1 MIVFA
6 IHQHESAIGIWSSL
20 VTVSIYIPICS
31 SIGFPFLHTL
41 SSIYALQTFW
51 WRPFW
56 PVWDVVLIRI
66 SLIMS
71 DVKHLFMC
79 LLAICM
85 SSLEKCLFRSS
96 AHFFIR
102 LFLFLVLSCMS
113 CLYTWKINYLSV
125 VCDSLGCIPEIY
137 ISLHCIS
144 TVPQKKKKVNLFSS
158 VRESNNKPVGILID
172 LALKWWKELI
182 QDWIPNIGIFFL
194 IGII

>member
-1 MIVFA
+1 MVALFLVFKGSSILFSIVANQFA
-6 IHQHESAIGIWSSL
+6 LPPTMQEGFLFSPPSPLFLS
-20 VTVSIYIPICS
+20 VNSIYCLLTFDEGRTSAKCEMIPI
-31 SIGFPFLHTL
+31 
-41 SSIYALQTFW
+41 
-51 WRPFW
+51 
-56 PVWDVVLIRI
+56 VVLICI

-71 DVKHLFMC
+71 DVQPLFMC

-172 LALKWWKELI
+172 LALK
-182 QDWIPNIGIFFL
+182 
-194 IGII
+194 